1 MLKWMLAAGAAALA
15 ITSPAQADPKGGR
28 GGGNNEH
35 AGHTAKVQK
44 GSGGAQRVEHGKDRG
59 GNQKARSSKRV
70 ERTQVTQRDDKPRG
84 GGQGKAQT
92 ADLGVRD
99 DRGKNARLDDRGGD
113 RGKNAVRLEDRGRDR
128 ARTVRVDNNG
138 RYNGRDGR
146 DNDVRIVRVDRD
158 RDVRVMHV
166 DRDFDGVRFVPR
178 WNDRGLSRG
187 FIDGCPPGLAKKGNG
202 CLPPGQAKKLVGTPL
217 NAAIRANTLGW
228 PYREWYRDD
237 DRYLYRWDNDY
248 IYRVN
253 RNGGLIDALFP
264 YANRDY
270 YYYPMGVQYPDY
282 YNYYNVPY
290 QYQSFY
296 PDNGDYW
303 YRYGDG
309 AIYQVNPGSGLIQ
322 GIAALLTGVPL
333 GVGQPLPPAYS
344 VYNVPFDYRAQYYDT
359 PDAWYRY
366 NDGYIYRVD
375 PATQLITAIISV
387 IV

>member
-1 MLKWMLAAGAAALA
+1 MSKWMLAAGAAALA
-15 ITSPAQADPKGGR
+15 IVSPAMADPKGER
-28 GGGNNEH
+28 GGGKDH
-35 AGHTAKVQK
+35 AGHVAKADK
-44 GSGGAQRVEHGKDRG
+44 GGGGQRADRGKNRGGDQQVRGAQRSQPTRF
-59 GNQKARSSKRV
+59 A
-70 ERTQVTQRDDKPRG
+70 QREDKQRG
-84 GGQGKAQT
+84 GGQGKAKST
-92 ADLGVRD
+92 
-99 DRGKNARLDDRGGD
+99 DRGGREDRGGNAAKFDNRGGD
-113 RGKNAVRLEDRGRDR
+113 RVRAVHVNGKGRGRGRD
-128 ARTVRVDNNG
+128 D
-138 RYNGRDGR
+138 
-146 DNDVRIVRVDRD
+146 DVRIVRAGDR
-158 RDVRVMHV
+158 RDVRAMHI

-178 WNDRGLSRG
+178 WNDRGLARG
-187 FIDGCPPGLAKKGNG
+187 FVDGCPPGLAKKGTG
-202 CLPPGQAKKLVGTPL
+202 CLPPGQAKKLYGTRL
-217 NAAIRANTLGW
+217 NAALRGNTLGW

-237 DRYLYRWDNDY
+237 DRYQYRWDDDY
-248 IYRVN
+248 IYRVD
-253 RNGGLIDALFP
+253 RDDDLIDAFFP

-270 YYYPMGVQYPDY
+270 YYYPVGMQYPPD

-296 PDNGDYW
+296 PDADDYW

-309 AIYQVNPGSGLIQ
+309 AIYQVNPGTGLIQ

-375 PATQLITAIISV
+375 PTTQLITAVISA

>member
-1 MLKWMLAAGAAALA
+1 
-15 ITSPAQADPKGGR
+15 
-28 GGGNNEH
+28 
-35 AGHTAKVQK
+35 
-44 GSGGAQRVEHGKDRG
+44 
-59 GNQKARSSKRV
+59 
-70 ERTQVTQRDDKPRG
+70 
-84 GGQGKAQT
+84 
-92 ADLGVRD
+92 VRID
-99 DRGKNARLDDRGGD
+99 DRGPDR
-113 RGKNAVRLEDRGRDR
+113 V
-128 ARTVRVDNNG
+128 RTVQVNDNG
-138 RYNGRDGR
+138 RNKGRDGFD
-146 DNDVRIVRVDRD
+146 DNVRVVRNDHG

-187 FIDGCPPGLAKKGNG
+187 FVDGCPPGLAKKGNG

-217 NAAIRANTLGW
+217 NAALRANTLGW

-237 DRYLYRWDNDY
+237 DRYQYRWDNDY

-270 YYYPMGVQYPDY
+270 YYYPMGVQYPVD

-290 QYQSFY
+290 QYQSYY
-296 PDNGDYW
+296 PDNNDNW

-309 AIYQVNPGSGLIQ
+309 AIYQVNPGTGLIQ
-322 GIAALLTGVPL
+322 GIAALLTGVPM

-344 VYNVPFDYRAQYYDT
+344 VYNMPFDYRAQYYDT
-359 PDAWYRY
+359 PDSWYRY

-375 PATQLITAIISV
+375 PTTQLITAIVSA